1 MAEIYYADDGLRLS
15 TPVRG
20 PSYIESQWALQPN
33 AGGLTALEATELGVA
48 RTAATLISDFWC
60 GL

>member
-1 MAEIYYADDGLRLS
+1 MTEIYYADDGLRLS

-20 PSYIESQWALQPN
+20 PTFIEDQWALQPM
-33 AGGLTALEATELGVA
+33 AGGLTSLETTELALA